1 MKISINCSHKGGAFG
16 GGAHFVKNLSDFL
29 FLNKH
34 EVFFDLK
41 QKDLDIIL
49 IIDPRKIKSFTNYS
63 TGQVARYLKSTNN
76 KAIVVHRINE
86 CDERKNTNFMNKKLR
101 VCNYLSDHTIV
112 ISNYLKTL
120 DLFFDEKTP
129 ITKIINGANNKIFK
143 PHKKKKSS
151 YFSIVTHHWSP
162 NFLKGHDIYQLLDRL
177 CGSNKWKGKIK
188 FTYIGN
194 FPKNIKFVNS
204 KIINPLS
211 NIYLA
216 KELQKHDI
224 YLTASNNDPGPS
236 HHIEGALCGLPLL
249 YKNSGGITESAKGYG
264 VRFESANDFE
274 NSLSNL
280 IQNYE
285 KYEKKMKLFPY
296 TKDKMCKQY
305 LDLFK
310 KILIN
315 RNNYYISRKKKYN
328 FWYNLF
334 FLLKFW

>member
-1 MKISINCSHKGGAFG
+1 
-16 GGAHFVKNLSDFL
+16 
-29 FLNKH
+29 
-34 EVFFDLK
+34 
-41 QKDLDIIL
+41 
-49 IIDPRKIKSFTNYS
+49 
-63 TGQVARYLKSTNN
+63 
-76 KAIVVHRINE
+76 
-86 CDERKNTNFMNKKLR
+86 
-101 VCNYLSDHTIV
+101 
-112 ISNYLKTL
+112 
-120 DLFFDEKTP
+120 
-129 ITKIINGANNKIFK
+129 
-143 PHKKKKSS
+143 
-151 YFSIVTHHWSP
+151 
-162 NFLKGHDIYQLLDRL
+162 L